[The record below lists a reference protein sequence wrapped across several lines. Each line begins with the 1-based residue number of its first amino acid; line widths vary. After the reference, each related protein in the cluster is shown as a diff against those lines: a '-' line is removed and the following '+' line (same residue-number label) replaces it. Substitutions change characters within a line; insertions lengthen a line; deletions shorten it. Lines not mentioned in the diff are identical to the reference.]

1 MDKERL
7 TGGHDTESIVHP
19 RASLDPM
26 PKTCAIVPAGAGQ
39 VVGNPA
45 PVPGRRPI
53 VQVVAGALGALA
65 ANVVAAVV
73 VLISVLD
80 DPPLAHPVATIF
92 GDPEAFTIMFLVYA
106 PAGLGFYYAISTH
119 FAPHASTARGIG
131 RELLAGVAIGAAL
144 IVTAVGVLSMLGV
157 YHGHSPALRPGIP
170 MGLAMSLGA
179 ACAEEA
185 FFRGIL
191 LRVLNERWGSTIA
204 VLVNGVTFGA
214 IHLPNDGVDWWG
226 ATALVLSGTLLL
238 PCCYLITGRIWASA
252 GIHFAWNATM
262 NSVFGIT
269 VSGAFME
276 PGILVGSL
284 TGAPWLSGGAMGLE
298 GSAVCVGGS
307 MAAGFV
313 ALALCLRSGHWR
325 SFTLARAEVKT
336 Q

>member
-1 MDKERL
+1 M
-7 TGGHDTESIVHP
+7 
-19 RASLDPM
+19 
-26 PKTCAIVPAGAGQ
+26 
-39 VVGNPA
+39 
-45 PVPGRRPI
+45 
-53 VQVVAGALGALA
+53 
-65 ANVVAAVV
+65 
-73 VLISVLD
+73 
-80 DPPLAHPVATIF
+80 
-92 GDPEAFTIMFLVYA
+92 
-106 PAGLGFYYAISTH
+106 
-119 FAPHASTARGIG
+119 
-131 RELLAGVAIGAAL
+131 
-144 IVTAVGVLSMLGV
+144 
-157 YHGHSPALRPGIP
+157 
-170 MGLAMSLGA
+170 
-179 ACAEEA
+179 
-185 FFRGIL
+185 
-191 LRVLNERWGSTIA
+191 LNERWGSTIA